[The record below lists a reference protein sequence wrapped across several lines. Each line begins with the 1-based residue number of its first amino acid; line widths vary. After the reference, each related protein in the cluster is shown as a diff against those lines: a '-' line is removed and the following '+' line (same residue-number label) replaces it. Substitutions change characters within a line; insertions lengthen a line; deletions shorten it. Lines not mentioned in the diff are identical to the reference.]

1 MRRSLALLCGLLL
14 LPSAAAEAGDGRI
27 EINQAC
33 ALAGCFVGDSPGFPV
48 SLNGGDSFVLTSNL
62 TVDGPTSA
70 VTTSVSGKVL
80 DLNGFEIAG
89 PGLCGAA
96 INGTTQLLVGVS
108 CSGHGI
114 GTAGVVGPD
123 VVMNGSIRGFDDG
136 IGPASSPS
144 FRVERVRL
152 WQNIVGIDAADRR
165 LLLTDSM
172 ISTNGGDGVAG
183 ASLGSN
189 YTIRS
194 CVFERNGNRGLY
206 LANGVVSES
215 VFVQNAE
222 GLRSNVGG
230 TALAVNSSFQRNTAG
245 IGGVDVAYR
254 SNVFSSNTTDAG
266 GRNLGDNVCDGNVC
280 P

>member
-1 MRRSLALLCGLLL
+1 MALVLT
-14 LPSAAAEAGDGRI
+14 LPAVAFAGDGRI

-33 ALAGCFVGDSPGFPV
+33 ALAGCFVGDNPGFPV
-48 SLNGGDSFVLTSNL
+48 TLNGGNSFVLTSNL
-62 TVDGPTSA
+62 DVDGPTSA
-70 VTTSVSGKVL
+70 VTTGSSGKVL

-96 INGTTQLLVGVS
+96 ISGTTQLLVGVA
-108 CSGHGI
+108 CSGHAA

-123 VVMNGSIRGFDDG
+123 VVMNGSIRGFAKG
-136 IGPASSPS
+136 IGPSAAPS

-152 WQNIVGIDAADRR
+152 WQNLVGIDAEERR
-165 LLLTDSM
+165 LLLTDSL
-172 ISTNGGDGVAG
+172 ISTNETDGVSGQAT
-183 ASLGSN
+183 ASN

-194 CVFERNGNRGLY
+194 CVFERNGTRGLY

-215 VFVQNAE
+215 IFVQNEE

-230 TALAVNSSFQRNTAG
+230 TALAVNNSFQRNAVG
-245 IGGVDVAYR
+245 IGGNDAAYR
-254 SNVFSSNTTDAG
+254 SNVFDSNTTDAG